1 MTTATSEV
9 GLLLERADQLAAFD
23 DRIAALKA
31 KRRGRLMLVSGEAG
45 IGKTSLVQ
53 AFCGRVRGV
62 RVLSG
67 ACDALHTPRVLG
79 PFVDIAD
86 QTAAAQGVVVTLAAV
101 ARAARETATR
111 RDEVST
117 LAEGGARELRR
128 FRKGPDAAARLRAL

>member
-86 QTAAAQGVVVTLAAV
+86 ETGGQLASVVAQGAPAGAVVAAL
-101 ARAARETATR
+101 TQ
-111 RDEVST
+111 
-117 LAEGGARELRR
+117 ELRSLLDDR
-128 FRKGPDAAARLRAL
+128 RAGGPALG